1 MSHRLPP
8 LNGLR
13 AFEASARH
21 LSFKTAAR
29 ELGVTSGAVSQ
40 QVKALEATL
49 QVELFRRLPRG
60 LLLTDIGQAYLPDL
74 SEAFRIIS
82 KSTEAIAP
90 ALTGR
95 KLKIGI
101 GKDLRSHLPENWPV
115 PSDALYAHVGKPVVT
130 TDLELVRSG
139 DLDGL
144 LQLHQVTA
152 HGLSNEKIA
161 SIQTPTVT
169 EAIYY
174 ICPVGLAGCRQSRVL
189 VSSLIST
196 FSETGKC

>member
-13 AFEASARH
+13 AFEAAARH
-21 LSFKTAAR
+21 LSFKIAAR

-90 ALTGR
+90 ALPAR

-101 GKDLRSHLPENWPV
+101 SEQLKTHLPANWPI
-115 PSDALYAHVGKPVVT
+115 PSDALSAHVGKPVVT

-144 LQLHQVTA
+144 LQLQQVAA
-152 HGLSNEKIA
+152 HGLSNEKVAAIKM
-161 SIQTPTVT
+161 PTVT
-169 EAIYY
+169 EPIYY

-189 VSSLIST
+189 VSSLISV
-196 FSETGKC
+196 FSDVG

>member
-1 MSHRLPP
+1 
-8 LNGLR
+8 
-13 AFEASARH
+13 
-21 LSFKTAAR
+21 
-29 ELGVTSGAVSQ
+29 
-40 QVKALEATL
+40 
-49 QVELFRRLPRG
+49 
-60 LLLTDIGQAYLPDL
+60 LLTDIGQEYLPDL

-82 KSTEAIAP
+82 RATEAIAP

-101 GKDLRSHLPENWPV
+101 SEGLRSHLPQVWPV
-115 PSDALYAHVGKPVVT
+115 PSDALSAHVGKPVVA
-130 TDLELVRSG
+130 TDLELVRAG

-144 LQLHQVTA
+144 IQLRQVTA

-161 SIQTPTVT
+161 SILTPTVT
-169 EAIYY
+169 EDIYY

-196 FSETGKC
+196 FSDVDKE